1 MKIAIVHD
9 YLIQYGGAERVVEVF
24 HEIFPDAPIYTSI
37 YAPHLIPKSFEQM
50 DIRTSF
56 LQRLPFATG
65 RVQRGFLLLYPIA
78 FQLFDLR
85 KYDLVFSS
93 SSAWAKG
100 VATSLETCHIN
111 YCHAPMRFAWSY
123 NEYVDQENLPSV
135 VKILLPSV
143 LTLLR
148 TWDLATSNRVDYYVA
163 NSHDVAKRIE
173 KIYQRETT
181 VIYPPVR
188 CSKFSID
195 ESAVEDWFLIV
206 SRLVPYKRI
215 DIAIEAFNRLCLP
228 LIVVG
233 GGRDKERLQ
242 SMAKTN
248 IEFVGK
254 VSEEELKGYYRKC
267 KAFIFTGKEDF
278 GITSLEAQA
287 SGRPVIAYAAGGALE
302 TIVEDVTG
310 IFFYEQTSEALL
322 EAIKNFNASQFDS
335 TEIREH
341 AMKFDVEVFKEKIK
355 SFVEEKWQ
363 EYRKR

>member
-1 MKIAIVHD
+1 M
-9 YLIQYGGAERVVEVF
+9 
-24 HEIFPDAPIYTSI
+24 
-37 YAPHLIPKSFEQM
+37 
-50 DIRTSF
+50 
-56 LQRLPFATG
+56 
-65 RVQRGFLLLYPIA
+65 
-78 FQLFDLR
+78 
-85 KYDLVFSS
+85 
-93 SSAWAKG
+93 
-100 VATSLETCHIN
+100 
-111 YCHAPMRFAWSY
+111 
-123 NEYVDQENLPSV
+123 
-135 VKILLPSV
+135 
-143 LTLLR
+143 R